1 LRNNIAGP
9 GNVVLTFATPILK
22 KTIADTAT
30 VNEGLKRIALEREKT
45 MPSTGRSNVG
55 GWHSNDDLFD
65 WPEPEIAT
73 FRSWVGEAVGEI
85 SNIDLDGRID
95 GNRDVQMDGGAWV
108 NLCRDGGYNKIHN
121 HPGCSWSGV
130 YYVTLGEP
138 DPDAPPEAGKIEFL
152 DPRMGATE
160 TGVQR
165 AGCRPQAS
173 YRTGTGHDGDIPVL
187 AVPLRKPVSRQG
199 RTHIDCVQR
208 DAQVQLGHRFR
219 EESNS
224 RTGALG
230 ESEGPAPAR
239 LLWYHPA

>member
-1 LRNNIAGP
+1 LLNNIAGP

-85 SNIDLDGRID
+85 TNIDLDGRID

-160 TGVQR
+160 TGLN
-165 AGCRPQAS
+165 GP
-173 YRTGTGHDGDIPVL
+173 D
-187 AVPLRKPVSRQG
+187 AVPKLRIEPEPGMMVIFPSWLYHYVNPFRGKGERISIAFNV
-199 RTHIDCVQR
+199 T
-208 DAQVQLGHRFR
+208 LRF
-219 EESNS
+219 S
-224 RTGALG
+224 
-230 ESEGPAPAR
+230 
-239 LLWYHPA
+239 